1 MTIQRTK
8 KGSKQN
14 LNLKRM
20 LRSQMTPAENRLWL
34 QLRVGQFQNL
44 KFRRQHGI
52 GQYIVDFFCA
62 EKRLAIEVDGDIH
75 AFEEQIKR
83 DKKREDYLKNIGIQI
98 IRYNNH
104 DILTNIEEVMDDLFR
119 RINLYS
125 TSPNPSLQRRGI
137 KMHCKEDGLM

>member
-1 MTIQRTK
+1 
-8 KGSKQN
+8 
-14 LNLKRM
+14 
-20 LRSQMTPAENRLWL
+20 MTPAENRLWL
-34 QLRVGQFQNL
+34 QLRAGQFQNL
-44 KFRRQHGI
+44 NFRRQHGI
-52 GQYIVDFFCA
+52 GPYIVDFFCA

-75 AFEEQIKR
+75 AFEGQIKK
-83 DKKREDYLKNIGIQI
+83 DKERENYLKNFGIKI

-137 KMHCKEDGLM
+137 KMHCKKDGVM